1 MTKKEQK
8 YMKHLMDNKDS
19 YQLEIYNK
27 LEKMAET
34 IEDLPLPMFYLF
46 ALEVIM
52 TKMHGNLS
60 RDLFFDTIEQ
70 TADEID
76 AVGNTVNNN
85 NNISLN

>member
-19 YQLEIYNK
+19 YQIEIYEK

-34 IEDLPLPMFYLF
+34 IE
-46 ALEVIM
+46 
-52 TKMHGNLS
+52 
-60 RDLFFDTIEQ
+60 Q

-76 AVGNTVNNN
+76 SLGNTVNNN